1 VTIIVSRVTKQPNK
15 RENIM
20 NKPVFKMTKEECIS
34 EMMLAVERTTR
45 TQAICKH
52 FYVITGELISNYC

>member
-1 VTIIVSRVTKQPNK
+1 
-15 RENIM
+15 M

>member
-1 VTIIVSRVTKQPNK
+1 MT
-15 RENIM
+15 
-20 NKPVFKMTKEECIS
+20 KPVFKMTKEECIL
-34 EMMLAVERTTR
+34 EMMTATERTAR